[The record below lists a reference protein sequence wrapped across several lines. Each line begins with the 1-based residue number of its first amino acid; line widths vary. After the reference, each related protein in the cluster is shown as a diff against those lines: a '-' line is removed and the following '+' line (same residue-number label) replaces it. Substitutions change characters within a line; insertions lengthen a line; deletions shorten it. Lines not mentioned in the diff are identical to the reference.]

1 MSRELVLD
9 PTPIGVGAYGKVYA
23 TTQGSSQ
30 LVVKF
35 MSMPQRD
42 DEEGLM
48 QVVRELRALRLFS
61 HPNVLKSHGVVWDGG
76 MVIGLLTPHYDMTLQ
91 SLDTTHCNGIR
102 RNIVCSVASA
112 LSHVHAHG
120 CVHCDVKPQNIFIR
134 LKENV
139 VVLGDFGLLQPR
151 RFTKIPQASY
161 VVTRWY
167 RPPEITFLP
176 TGDDDGYRYDG
187 VVDMWSLGCV
197 LVEMISKKPL
207 FQPDG
212 NASLK
217 TCLRLA
223 YNLPSGIDSYGAL
236 CKWCNDDSATI
247 RKYLETFF
255 EATEYGEPSEQEWKW
270 LSQLLVFD
278 ADRRSTS
285 STICGN
291 ESSYADTFWKQYQSV
306 EDEISRNCIYTT
318 TPSATKLIV

>member
-9 PTPIGVGAYGKVYA
+9 STPIGVGAYGKVYR
-23 TTQGSSQ
+23 TMQGSSQ
-30 LVVKF
+30 LAVKF

-61 HPNVLKSHGVVWDGG
+61 HPNVLKSYGVVWGG
-76 MVIGLLTPHYDMTLQ
+76 GTVIGLLTPHYDMTLQ
-91 SLDTTHCNGIR
+91 SLDTAHCNGIR

-134 LKENV
+134 LRENA

-151 RFTKIPQASY
+151 RCSKIPQASY

-167 RPPEITFLP
+167 RPPEITFFP
-176 TGDDDGYRYDG
+176 TADDDAYRYDG

-197 LVEMISKKPL
+197 LVEMIAKKPL

-223 YNLPSGIDSYGAL
+223 YGLPNGIDSYGVL
-236 CKWCNDDSATI
+236 CEWCDDDSASI
-247 RKYLETFF
+247 RKYLKEFF
-255 EATEYGEPSEQEWKW
+255 KTTEYGGPSEQEWKW
-270 LSQLLVFD
+270 LSQLLV
-278 ADRRSTS
+278 
-285 STICGN
+285 
-291 ESSYADTFWKQYQSV
+291 
-306 EDEISRNCIYTT
+306 
-318 TPSATKLIV
+318 